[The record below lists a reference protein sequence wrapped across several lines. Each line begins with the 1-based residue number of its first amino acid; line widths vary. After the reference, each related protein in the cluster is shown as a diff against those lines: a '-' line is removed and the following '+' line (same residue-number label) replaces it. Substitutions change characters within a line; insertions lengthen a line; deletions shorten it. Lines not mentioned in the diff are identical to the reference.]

1 MSHVLQC
8 VAVCCGVLRCV
19 AVCCSVLQ
27 CVAVC
32 FISRCVAV
40 CAIYCGI
47 CGHEMEY
54 HTFFDGYCSTV
65 QGLLDWFEVD
75 LGFIFFFSKKIC
87 GHEMEYHNN
96 RYILHVS
103 SRIEQWSRRNEPC
116 SNKNKSCPRG
126 FPAIGD
132 NVLVPVSRRIESW
145 SHRNESWS
153 HRNEPC
159 SNKNKSC
166 PSGFPA
172 KGDVLFVHVSRRIES
187 WSRRN
192 EPCSNKSWLR
202 SFPQKEIFYLFMRH
216 VQLSHGRIEMSHG
229 LMTYLESII
238 SHIFSHQ

>member
-1 MSHVLQC
+1 
-8 VAVCCGVLRCV
+8 
-19 AVCCSVLQ
+19 
-27 CVAVC
+27 VC

-40 CAIYCGI
+40 CAIC
-47 CGHEMEY
+47 
-54 HTFFDGYCSTV
+54 CS
-65 QGLLDWFEVD
+65 
-75 LGFIFFFSKKIC
+75 IC
-87 GHEMEYHNN
+87 GHEMEYHNY

-166 PSGFPA
+166 PRG
-172 KGDVLFVHVSRRIES
+172 
-187 WSRRN
+187 
-192 EPCSNKSWLR
+192 
-202 SFPQKEIFYLFMRH
+202 FPQKVMFYLFMCH
-216 VQLSHGRIEMSHG
+216 VGLSHGHAGMSHVQTRINHVQETFPAKSEIPFPNY
-229 LMTYLESII
+229 MYVVHVSHMNES
-238 SHIFSHQ
+238 

>member
-166 PSGFPA
+166 PRG
-172 KGDVLFVHVSRRIES
+172 
-187 WSRRN
+187 
-192 EPCSNKSWLR
+192 
-202 SFPQKEIFYLFMRH
+202 FPQKVMFYLFMCH
-216 VQLSHGRIEMSHG
+216 AGLSHGHAGMSHVQINHGSG
-229 LMTYLESII
+229 LSRKRRYSICSCVTYN
-238 SHIFSHQ
+238 